1 MTIARDAGNDWTIS
15 QVLTHRG
22 RAACRE
28 GRVALAEES
37 MVESLRIAQAL
48 GAEVQTAEA
57 LETFAEL
64 ALTKQAPER
73 AARIWGATEHLRE
86 EIEAPISFDEQA
98 DYQRAVAA
106 ARVALG
112 DDAFDDAWNEGRAM
126 PLEEVVRYA
135 LAGQAKADA

>member
-1 MTIARDAGNDWTIS
+1 M
-15 QVLTHRG
+15 
-22 RAACRE
+22 
-28 GRVALAEES
+28 ALAEES

-48 GAEVQTAEA
+48 GAGVQTAEA

-112 DDAFDDAWNEGRAM
+112 DDAFDDAWYEGRAM
-126 PLEEVVRYA
+126 PLEDAVKYA
-135 LAGQAKADA
+135 LSGEDTPHRD